1 MKKAEWQAVYA
12 PQGDALERRV
22 RTTLDG
28 FGGQARARIPKTGG
42 FRRGGAGFG
51 GSLRRPPWRPG

>member
-28 FGGQARARIPKTGG
+28 LEEKTGTRIPNGALSS
-42 FRRGGAGFG
+42 RRRWFWR
-51 GSLRRPPWRPG
+51 SLRRPPWRPG

>member
-28 FGGQARARIPKTGG
+28 LADRPSAHTQDGRFSS
-42 FRRGGAGFG
+42 RRRWFWR
-51 GSLRRPPWRPG
+51 SLRRPPWRPG